1 MSHFPR
7 PTPNIA
13 PSWNVA
19 PTDRFRWS
27 AMIPRSLDVTRR
39 GLVQFWAKD
48 IKVDFANISQG
59 RGDRLVVMFNPPLLR
74 SGPKQL
80 INCGC

>member
-1 MSHFPR
+1 
-7 PTPNIA
+7 
-13 PSWNVA
+13 
-19 PTDRFRWS
+19 
-27 AMIPRSLDVTRR
+27 MIPRSLDVTRR

-48 IKVDFANISQG
+48 IEVGFANINAN

-74 SGPKQL
+74 SEPKQL